1 MPLSRVLRE
10 AAQQREDDAAAQEFV
25 ELLLQVL
32 TVPEVAQEVA
42 ELIRP
47 HLGVHI
53 RSATIPA
60 TDRPLPKPPP
70 PFVSG
75 RGHRPKP
82 R

>member
-1 MPLSRVLRE
+1 MPLSRVLRD

-25 ELLLQVL
+25 ELMLQVL

-42 ELIRP
+42 EMISPYLHGPSRTP
-47 HLGVHI
+47 
-53 RSATIPA
+53 TIPA
-60 TDRPLPKPPP
+60 TDRPLPKPP

>member
-32 TVPEVAQEVA
+32 SVPEVAEAVA
-42 ELIRP
+42 AAIVT
-47 HLGVHI
+47 HL
-53 RSATIPA
+53 RTPARTATIPA

-70 PFVSG
+70 FVSG

>member
-32 TVPEVAQEVA
+32 TVPEVAQEIA
-42 ELIRP
+42 ALIRP
-47 HLGVHI
+47 YLGAPARNVV
-53 RSATIPA
+53 IPA
-60 TDRPLPKPPP
+60 TDQPLPKPP